1 MQPLWKM
8 VWILRKLNIKL
19 PHGPAGLFWE
29 EKKKK
34 TNLKITCDPMFI
46 AALFT
51 VAKK

>member
-1 MQPLWKM
+1 M
-8 VWILRKLNIKL
+8 VWILKKLNMEL

-29 EKKKK
+29 KKKKK